1 MSKISKYASDNV
13 AKIIVGSKTDL
24 GASRQVATEEGA
36 GFAVSTGATFMEVS
50 AKENVN
56 INELF

>member
-1 MSKISKYASDNV
+1 MSKVGQYADTNV

-24 GASRQVATEEGA
+24 AASRQVATEEGA

-50 AKENVN
+50 AKENIN